1 MKVHYRSIDRLF
13 GAVYVVSKVA
23 LIMATT
29 AVDAH
34 EGDAPVTID
43 KLLAEIESSE
53 PGPGTAA
60 LFDFDGTI
68 IAGYSATVFLQD
80 ALIQRELS
88 LEELAQMTRA
98 LASFG
103 LGNMGFS
110 ALMAV
115 HAQYLAGRSEA
126 DYRSNS
132 EGLFRRKIARLIY
145 PETRRLIEAHQA
157 KGHTIAIISSATPYQ
172 VEPSAADLGIDR
184 VYCTRLE
191 VVDDKFTGAV
201 VKPTVF
207 GEGKVLAAE
216 SLASDTGADL
226 DKSFFYSDSIDDIQL
241 LERVGKPVT
250 LNPRKRLKTVTEQR
264 HWPSASF
271 DSRGKVTLE
280 RFMRSVWATSS
291 LVGSFAAGLPIYAL
305 TGSKRDSV
313 NFSISLF
320 ADTCNALI
328 GLDLEV
334 HGEEH
339 LWSHRPAVFMF
350 NHQSKAD
357 VAIMASLV
365 RRDVVAVGK
374 KEIKRMPVIG
384 QVMGYAGTIF
394 IDRSD
399 RERAIDSMKPLV
411 TAMRE
416 QRKSLVIAPEG
427 TRTPSRKLAPFKK
440 GGFHIAMQVGVPI
453 VPIVIHN
460 ASDIAPKGDFLF
472 RPGKVRIDVLPP
484 VDTSAWT
491 AAKMNEQVTEVRN
504 LFLATLGQPTQSTQE
519 TIAASKAIPDD
530 MKPENQ
536 SSRGRKK
543 APSTGQKAEAT
554 ETKRPKTK
562 RKANTRTAK
571 TRRTPKASATI
582 TTPAKTGAAKRKTS
596 KSPAVRPKRLSEG

>member
-1 MKVHYRSIDRLF
+1 M
-13 GAVYVVSKVA
+13 
-23 LIMATT
+23 
-29 AVDAH
+29 
-34 EGDAPVTID
+34 TID

-53 PGPGTAA
+53 PGPDTAA

-80 ALIQRELS
+80 ALVQRELS
-88 LEELAQMTRA
+88 IEELAQMTRA

-115 HAQYLAGRSEA
+115 HAQYLAGRSET
-126 DYRSNS
+126 DYRGNS
-132 EGLFRRKIARLIY
+132 EHLFRRKIARLVY

-157 KGHTIAIISSATPYQ
+157 KGHTVAIISSATPYQ
-172 VEPSAADLGIDR
+172 VESCATDLGIDR
-184 VYCTRLE
+184 VYCTELE

-201 VKPTVF
+201 IKPTVF
-207 GEGKVLAAE
+207 GEGKVLAAQ
-216 SLASDTGADL
+216 SLASETGADL
-226 DKSFFYSDSIDDIQL
+226 DQSFFYSDSIDDIQL

-271 DSRGKVTLE
+271 DSRGKITVE

-291 LVGSFAAGLPIYAL
+291 LIGSFAAGLPIYAL

-328 GLDLEV
+328 GLDLDV

-399 RERAIDSMKPLV
+399 RERAIESMKPLV
-411 TAMRE
+411 NAMRE

-460 ASDIAPKGDFLF
+460 AGDIAPKGDFLF
-472 RPGKVRIDVLPP
+472 RPGRVRVDVLPP
-484 VDTSAWT
+484 IDTRHWT
-491 AAKMNEQVTEVRN
+491 AANMNEQVTEVRN
-504 LFLATLGQPTQSTQE
+504 LFLTTLGQPTQSTQE
-519 TIAASKAIPDD
+519 TVAGSKAATKDV
-530 MKPENQ
+530 KPKSR
-536 SSRGRKK
+536 SSRARKK
-543 APSTGQKAEAT
+543 AASTDKVPVAGD
-554 ETKRPKTK
+554 TKRTTTK
-562 RKANTRTAK
+562 RKASTPSAK
-571 TRRTPKASATI
+571 SRRAPKASATI
-582 TTPAKTGAAKRKTS
+582 TTPAKSGTAKRKTS
-596 KSPAVRPKRLSEG
+596 KSSAVRPKRLSEG